1 MQASPVDDDDAT
13 TTGARRSGEGLGH
26 VTTGSQLSDLCFVA
40 MGAKPGLSDKHDVD
54 SIILHERGDFK
65 PLAGHV
71 VAFHRLSVE

>member
-40 MGAKPGLSDKHDVD
+40 MGAKLGNVPAAYRFLISLILALIFQKILSADHLD
-54 SIILHERGDFK
+54 I
-65 PLAGHV
+65 
-71 VAFHRLSVE
+71 